1 MKALITAII
10 PTYKRP
16 QWLKRSVKSV
26 LRQSFAD
33 FEILIADNASGE
45 ETDAVTQAFM
55 QQDKRIKLLKHSTNI
70 GAIANF
76 QAALMQVSTPYVCFL
91 PDDDFFAPFFFA
103 ETVPLFNSHP
113 DIAFCGGG
121 GVKVDKHYAVSSITP
136 NHPFIPPSG
145 YYAPP
150 HGLFAYLRSS
160 FAISFPSLLFR
171 TDLLKVIGGFDLKIR
186 NGADEHLISQCAARY
201 PVYLITDRPF
211 YFGFQHSG
219 SLSAQ
224 TDYPLFISEA
234 DHLHE
239 NLLTTPLA
247 QHEKEEVDR
256 FFLKRK
262 KKILSNAHRHFCTL
276 KQFQEAHAYA
286 DKIYTLNPSS
296 TWRRK
301 RLQASLYYY
310 FPQLASLYNQG
321 RAIEKWLRRGRP
333 KKGHTDQDPAPIPHP
348 EAHFLQDYARSL
360 DDTYTKR

>member
-1 MKALITAII
+1 MTALITVII

-16 QWLKRSVKSV
+16 QWLKRAVNSV
-26 LRQSFAD
+26 LRQSFGD

-55 QQDKRIKLLKHSTNI
+55 RQDKRIKLLKHPTNI

-76 QAALMQVSTPYVCFL
+76 QAALIHVSTPYVCFL

-103 ETVPLFNSHP
+103 ETAPLFDCHP

-121 GVKVDKHYAVSSITP
+121 GVNIDEHYLVQSITP
-136 NHPFIPPSG
+136 KHPFIPPSG
-145 YYAPP
+145 YYEQPC
-150 HGLFAYLRSS
+150 GLFAYFRSS
-160 FAISFPSLLFR
+160 FAIAFPSLLFK
-171 TDLLKVIGGFDLKIR
+171 TQVLNEIGGFDLRIR

-219 SLSAQ
+219 SLSRQ
-224 TDYPLFISEA
+224 IDYPLFASEA
-234 DHLHE
+234 EYLHE

-256 FFLKRK
+256 FFLIRK
-262 KKILSNAHRHFCTL
+262 QKILSNAYRHFCTL
-276 KQFQEAHAYA
+276 KQFDEAHSYA

-296 TWRRK
+296 TWQRK
-301 RLQASLYYY
+301 RLQASLYHYL
-310 FPQLASLYNQG
+310 PQLATLYNQG
-321 RAIEKWLRRGRP
+321 KALEQWLRRARS
-333 KKGHTDQDPAPIPHP
+333 KKGQTDQQPPSIPHP
-348 EAHFLQDYARSL
+348 DAPFLQNYALSL
-360 DDTYTKR
+360 ADT